1 MKNKQTKETNS
12 PTKRNGAKRWPEPSE
27 LAMIAGALAK
37 AHPQDDMSK
46 LTERAMQLWVASDEF
61 LAARESEEAKPK

>member
-1 MKNKQTKETNS
+1 MSQAKETNA

-37 AHPQDDMSK
+37 AHPQDDPRK
-46 LTERAMQLWVASDEF
+46 LAARAMQLWVASDEY
-61 LAARESEEAKPK
+61 LAARESEEANVKE